1 MGFQLEIPA
10 DVEAAL
16 IQSFRGGRSLLQRR
30 VILGS
35 VCASLLALACSSG
48 ESADT
53 PPDDATP
60 PRAPVVNDD
69 DAPPIDDAPP
79 PVATAEPDTPAPD
92 EAAPP
97 AEPPAAA
104 RLCDDSVSFDDLY
117 TLVAADLRDEGDD
130 GVFIRYVSLG
140 NRLNQGICSEDLA
153 SDRFAV
159 IKAVNSLS
167 TESRIAVPE
176 AIDAE
181 QTLYRIDLRSYGW
194 DRPTTVGGVN
204 FDDKWEAILDATP
217 LAVEFEGDEA
227 DEAKLRSGTTV
238 PVIYADS
245 LVNAAMVDELYY
257 ALIEVGEDED
267 ALLAQLGIDEED
279 QEERKIVVKAGT
291 SQSEFS
297 RQDMVA
303 ERLEIELYQGYYWG
317 RYDIAADTAGQSI
330 FADPL
335 EFEKDSIAAVFS
347 LPNGLNGYALFDGA
361 GVRVNDTNVVL
372 DPAQRDDRVRNSV
385 SCSQCHASGL
395 NAIND
400 EVRGYAEANPLDYG
414 VDVLDEVLDA
424 FPEQDTIDDAF
435 AQDTQHYRDALT
447 RLGLPASDSDPI
459 SLAYLR
465 YDDDVSLKIAA
476 GELGVTPERFE
487 RDLNQ
492 LSAQVDPALSALRTQ
507 QLQREQFEALYLGTL
522 CLNQIA
528 SDNRPLAADCAAV
541 GQ

>member
-1 MGFQLEIPA
+1 
-10 DVEAAL
+10 V
-16 IQSFRGGRSLLQRR
+16 IQSYRANRALVRRR

-35 VCASLLALACSSG
+35 VCASLLALGCSSG
-48 ESADT
+48 EGNGTA
-53 PPDDATP
+53 PDDATP

-69 DAPPIDDAPP
+69 DTPAADEAPVP
-79 PVATAEPDTPAPD
+79 TSSAEPDVPAPD
-92 EAAPP
+92 DEAPP
-97 AEPPAAA
+97 AEPPPAA
-104 RLCDDSVSFDDLY
+104 RVCDDSVSFDELY
-117 TLVAADLRDEGDD
+117 TLVAADLRAEGDD
-130 GVFIRYVSLG
+130 GEFLRYVSLG
-140 NRLNQGICSEDLA
+140 NRLNQGVCSQDLA

-167 TESRIAVPE
+167 TESRIVVPE
-176 AIDAE
+176 AIDADE
-181 QTLYRIDLRSYGW
+181 TIYRIDLRAYGW
-194 DRPTTVGGVN
+194 DRATSVGGVA

-217 LAVEFEGDEA
+217 LAVELEGDEA

-238 PVIYADS
+238 PVIFADS
-245 LVNAAMVDELYY
+245 LIDAAMVDELYY

-291 SQSEFS
+291 SQSELS

-317 RYDIAADTAGQSI
+317 RYDIAADTAGQGI

-361 GVRVNDTNVVL
+361 GLRVNDTNVVL

-395 NAIND
+395 NAIRD
-400 EVRGYAEANPLDYG
+400 EVRGYAEQNPLDYG

-424 FPEQDTIDDAF
+424 FPEQPAIDDAI
-435 AQDTQHYRDALT
+435 ARDTERFRDALS
-447 RLGLPASDSDPI
+447 RLGMTATDSDPI
-459 SLAYLR
+459 ALAYLR
-465 YDDDVSLKIAA
+465 YDGDVSLAIAA

-487 RDLNQ
+487 RDLSQ

-507 QLQREQFEALYLGTL
+507 QLQREQFEVLYLGTL
-522 CLNQIA
+522 CLSQIA

>member
-1 MGFQLEIPA
+1 MGFQLEIP

-16 IQSFRGGRSLLQRR
+16 IQSFRGERSLVQRR

-35 VCASLLALACSSG
+35 VCAALVALACSSSG
-48 ESADT
+48 ESTDT
-53 PPDDATP
+53 PPDDAPP
-60 PRAPVVNDD
+60 PRDPVVNDD
-69 DAPPIDDAPP
+69 DGPTVDDGPP
-79 PVATAEPDTPAPD
+79 PLGTAEPNAPAPD
-92 EAAPP
+92 EEPSP
-97 AEPPAAA
+97 DEPPAA
-104 RLCDDSVSFDDLY
+104 RVCDDSISFDELY
-117 TLVAADLRDEGDD
+117 TRVAADIRGEGDD
-130 GVFIRYVSLG
+130 GLFIRYVSLN

-153 SDRFAV
+153 GDRFAL

-167 TESRIAVPE
+167 TESRIVVPE

-181 QTLYRIDLRSYGW
+181 ETLYRIDLRQFGW

-204 FDDKWEAILDATP
+204 FDDKWEAILDSAP

-227 DEAKLRSGTTV
+227 DEAKLRAGTTV
-238 PVIYADS
+238 PVLFADS
-245 LVNAAMVDELYY
+245 LIDAAMVDELYY

-279 QEERKIVVKAGT
+279 QEERKIVIKAGT
-291 SQSEFS
+291 SQSELS

-317 RYDIAADTAGQSI
+317 RYDIAASTAGQSI

-335 EFEKDSIAAVFS
+335 EFEQDSIAAVFS

-361 GVRVNDTNVVL
+361 GLRVNDTNVVL

-395 NAIND
+395 NAISD
-400 EVRGYAEANPLDYG
+400 EVRGYAEQNPLDYG

-424 FPEQDTIDDAF
+424 FPEQSAIDDAI
-435 AQDTQHYRDALT
+435 ARDTQSFRAALS
-447 RLGLPASDSDPI
+447 RLGLVATETDPI
-459 SLAYLR
+459 SIAYLR
-465 YDDDVSLKIAA
+465 YDGDVSLQTAA

-487 RDLNQ
+487 RDLTT
-492 LSAQVDPALSALRTQ
+492 LSADVDPALSALRTQ
-507 QLQREQFEALYLGTL
+507 KLQREQFEALYLGTL
-522 CLNQIA
+522 CLSQIA

>member
-1 MGFQLEIPA
+1 M
-10 DVEAAL
+10 
-16 IQSFRGGRSLLQRR
+16 QRR
-30 VILGS
+30 VMLSS
-35 VCASLLALACSSG
+35 VCASLLVLACSSG
-48 ESADT
+48 SDEQSA
-53 PPDDATP
+53 PAEQAP
-60 PRAPVVNDD
+60 PREPVTNDD
-69 DAPPIDDAPP
+69 DTPVDVAPPLAADP
-79 PVATAEPDTPAPD
+79 EP
-92 EAAPP
+92 AAPADDDDEPAP
-97 AEPPAAA
+97 AEPPATA
-104 RLCDDSVSFDDLY
+104 RVCDDSVSFDDLY

-130 GVFIRYVSLG
+130 GVFLRYVSLG

-167 TESRIAVPE
+167 IESRIAVPE

-181 QTLYRIDLRSYGW
+181 ETVYRIDLRSYGW
-194 DRPTTVGGVN
+194 DRPTTVGGVD
-204 FDDKWEAILDATP
+204 FADKWEAILDATP

-245 LVNAAMVDELYY
+245 LLNAAMVDELYY

-395 NAIND
+395 NAISD
-400 EVRGYAEANPLDYG
+400 EIRGYAEANPLDYG

-424 FPEQDTIDDAF
+424 FPEQSTIDDAF
-435 AQDTQHYRDALT
+435 AQDTQRYRDALS
-447 RLGLPASDSDPI
+447 RLGLPASGSDPI
-459 SLAYLR
+459 SVTYLR
-465 YDDDVSLKIAA
+465 YDGDVSLEIAA

-487 RDLNQ
+487 RDLTQ
-492 LSAQVDPALSALRTQ
+492 LSAEVDPALSTLRSQ
-507 QLQREQFEALYLGTL
+507 
-522 CLNQIA
+522 
-528 SDNRPLAADCAAV
+528 
-541 GQ
+541 